1 MKMNGTQIIQE
12 ISKNI
17 KNEIGRHL
25 YGVLGTYSQLEKF
38 KSINLSHL
46 KDVEGNSVPSPVN
59 LNQAFLEKFP
69 DEFLR
74 ELVRSESKTPTAV
87 QDKLNKAFSS
97 LLSDLLM
104 QNHVLVLDQIEL
116 LFAYQ
121 MDLQILRAH
130 AANQNHIILLLP
142 GEFNQS
148 GVHLFTEASTQ
159 FQRALPP
166 QLITENHLWEIT
178 DAF

>member
-1 MKMNGTQIIQE
+1 MKMTGTQIIQE
-12 ISKNI
+12 LARNI

-25 YGVLGTYSQLEKF
+25 YGVLGTYAQLEIF
-38 KSINLSHL
+38 KESNLPHL
-46 KDVEGNSVPSPVN
+46 KTVDGIAVPPPVN
-59 LNQAFLEKFP
+59 LNRAFLEKFS

-74 ELVRSESKTPTAV
+74 ELVRSESKKQTAV
-87 QDKLNKAFSS
+87 QNKLEKAFSN
-97 LLSDLLM
+97 LLSELLL
-104 QNHVLVLDQIEL
+104 QDKVLVLEQIEL

-121 MDLQILRAH
+121 MDLQILRTH

-142 GEFNQS
+142 GEFSQS
-148 GVHLFTEASTQ
+148 GVHLFTEASAQ